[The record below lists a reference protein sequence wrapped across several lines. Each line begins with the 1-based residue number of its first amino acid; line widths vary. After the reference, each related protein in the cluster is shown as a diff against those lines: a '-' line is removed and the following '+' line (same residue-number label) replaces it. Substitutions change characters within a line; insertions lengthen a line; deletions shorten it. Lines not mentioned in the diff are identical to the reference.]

1 MKARSWA
8 KFYLLL
14 SAAGLFP
21 IALSYG
27 IAPARVLPT
36 VLDVAV
42 EGTDLTHVFRAVMGL
57 YLAMIVL
64 WVLGALRPELTR
76 AAVISEVAFMFG
88 LASGR
93 LLSILADG
101 VPSLLLVAYTALE
114 IVMVVWG
121 ILILK
126 KLPEISPRAR

>member
-1 MKARSWA
+1 MKARGWA
-8 KFYLLL
+8 RFYLLL

-27 IAPARVLPT
+27 VAPAGVLPK

-42 EGTDLTHVFRAVMGL
+42 EGTDLTHIFRAVMGL

-64 WVLGALRPELTR
+64 WVLGALRPNLTR

-88 LASGR
+88 LAFGR
-93 LLSILADG
+93 VLSILSDG
-101 VPSLLLVAYTALE
+101 VPSLLLITYTALE
-114 IVMVVWG
+114 IVLGVWG

-126 KLPEISPRAR
+126 RLPEAPPLAL

>member
-1 MKARSWA
+1 MKARGWA
-8 KFYLLL
+8 KFYLLF

-27 IAPARVLPT
+27 VAPAGVLPT

-114 IVMVVWG
+114 IVMGVWG

-126 KLPEISPRAR
+126 KLPEPLSRVR